1 MKESDNNVFDGI
13 AFSISLIA
21 IEACLAINILFFI
34 LSIIPHPDYS
44 QVVNSPW
51 DVSVLIDVLLFVL
64 LLTKYKSFE
73 LVQFKAFACAGFFGY
88 MAYCDNAN
96 MALPIC
102 MWLLIGLLTRR
113 LGAFITSIVAV
124 LAIGCCATYNFLQF

>member
-1 MKESDNNVFDGI
+1 MKESDNNIFDGI

-44 QVVNSPW
+44 QVVSSPW
-51 DVSVLIDVLLFVL
+51 GISVLIDVLLFVL
-64 LLTKYKSFE
+64 LLTKYKPFE

-88 MAYCDNAN
+88 LAYCDNEN
-96 MALPIC
+96 VMLPIT
-102 MWLLIGLLTRR
+102 MWVLIGLLTRR
-113 LGAFITSIVAV
+113 LGAFITSVVAV
-124 LAIGCCATYNFLQF
+124 FAVGCCAIYNFL

>member
-1 MKESDNNVFDGI
+1 M
-13 AFSISLIA
+13 
-21 IEACLAINILFFI
+21 
-34 LSIIPHPDYS
+34 
-44 QVVNSPW
+44 
-51 DVSVLIDVLLFVL
+51 LIDVLLFVL
-64 LLTKYKSFE
+64 LLTKYKPFE

-124 LAIGCCATYNFLQF
+124 LAIGCCATYNFL

>member
-1 MKESDNNVFDGI
+1 MKESDNNISDGI

-34 LSIIPHPDYS
+34 LNIIPHSNY
-44 QVVNSPW
+44 VEELRSPW
-51 DVSVLIDVLLFVL
+51 GISVLIDVLLFVF
-64 LLTKYKSFE
+64 LLTRYKPFE

-96 MALPIC
+96 IGLPIC

-113 LGAFITSIVAV
+113 LGVYIASVVA
-124 LAIGCCATYNFLQF
+124 LFAIGSCAIWNFFNF